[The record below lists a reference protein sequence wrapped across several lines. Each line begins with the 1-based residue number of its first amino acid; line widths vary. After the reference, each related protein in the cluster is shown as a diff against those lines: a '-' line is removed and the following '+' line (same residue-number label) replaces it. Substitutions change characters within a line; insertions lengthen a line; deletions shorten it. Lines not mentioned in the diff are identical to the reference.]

1 MKKDEYLYLDHA
13 ASTPMREVAFE
24 VYKYTESVAFANS
37 AGGHALSRKAK
48 NILEESRDS
57 IANHFGAA
65 PKEITFTSGG
75 TEADNWIIKM
85 PFINNKNKNA
95 ELVTSQIEHEAVLG
109 SAEWVE
115 SLGYK
120 VHLTPCDK
128 DGVIKADDVL
138 KNVNKNTEIISIM
151 LGNNE
156 TGVVQPIKEISQALK
171 ELDSEYIF
179 HSDVVQAVANRKL
192 DFHNIGIQSAAISG
206 HKIGGPKGVGIMF
219 LSSEVKLPSFLHG
232 GKQELE
238 RRAGTVNVSG
248 VASLSAALDEQQNSM
263 IVQNQKIL
271 NERSEFEKKLWNSLD
286 VMVVGDTVD
295 RLDHI
300 SNIQFSEINSETLM
314 VALDLKGLG
323 VSRGSA
329 CASGAQKPSHVL
341 QAMKVSNEKI
351 NSHLRFSF
359 GWNTNVGDGIK
370 AADIVLSVI
379 KGMS

>member
-1 MKKDEYLYLDHA
+1 MKKNDYLYLDHA
-13 ASTPMREVAFE
+13 ASTPMREAAFE
-24 VYKYTESVAFANS
+24 AFKNTEKVAFANS
-37 AGGHALSRKAK
+37 SGGHALSRKAK
-48 NILEESRDS
+48 NILEESRDC
-57 IANHFGAA
+57 IAGHFGAA

-85 PFINNKNKNA
+85 PFINNKNNNA
-95 ELVTSQIEHEAVLG
+95 ELVTSSIEHEAVLG

-128 DGVIKADDVL
+128 DGVIKSDDVL
-138 KNVNKNTEIISIM
+138 QNINKNTEIISIM
-151 LGNNE
+151 LANNE

-171 ELDSEYIF
+171 ELDSEFIF
-179 HSDVVQAVANRKL
+179 HSDVVQAVATRKL
-192 DFHNIGIQSAAISG
+192 DFHNLGIQSAAISG
-206 HKIGGPKGVGIMF
+206 HKIGGPKGIGIMF

-248 VASLSAALDEQQNSM
+248 VASLSAALTEQQNSM
-263 IVQNQKIL
+263 TEQNKNIL
-271 NERSEFEKKLWNSLD
+271 HERSEFEKKLQHSLE
-286 VMVVGDTVD
+286 VMVVGESVE

-300 SNIQFSEINSETLM
+300 SNIQFSGINSETLM
-314 VALDLKGLG
+314 VALDLQGLG

-341 QAMKVSNEKI
+341 QAMKVSNDKI

-359 GWNTNVGDGIK
+359 GWNTTKGDGIK

-379 KGMS
+379 KGMQ

>member
-1 MKKDEYLYLDHA
+1 MKKNDYLYLDHA
-13 ASTPMREVAFE
+13 ASTPMREAAFE
-24 VYKYTESVAFANS
+24 AFKNTEKVAFANS
-37 AGGHALSRKAK
+37 SGGHALSRKAK
-48 NILEESRDS
+48 NILEESRDC
-57 IANHFGAA
+57 IAGHFGAA

-85 PFINNKNKNA
+85 PFINNKNNNA
-95 ELVTSQIEHEAVLG
+95 ELVTSSIEHEAVLG

-128 DGVIKADDVL
+128 DGVIKSDDVL
-138 KNVNKNTEIISIM
+138 QNINNNTEIISIM
-151 LGNNE
+151 LANNE

-171 ELDSEYIF
+171 ELDSEFIF
-179 HSDVVQAVANRKL
+179 HSDVVQAVATRKL
-192 DFHNIGIQSAAISG
+192 DFHNLGIQSAAISG
-206 HKIGGPKGVGIMF
+206 HKIGGPKGIGIMF

-248 VASLSAALDEQQNSM
+248 VASLSAALTEQQNSM
-263 IVQNQKIL
+263 TEQNKNIL
-271 NERSEFEKKLWNSLD
+271 HERSEFEKKLQHSLE
-286 VMVVGDTVD
+286 VMVVGESVE

-300 SNIQFSEINSETLM
+300 SNIQFSGINSETLM
-314 VALDLKGLG
+314 VALDLQGLG

-341 QAMKVSNEKI
+341 QAMKVSNDKI

-359 GWNTNVGDGIK
+359 GWNTTKGDGIK

-379 KGMS
+379 KGMQ

>member
-1 MKKDEYLYLDHA
+1 MKKNEYLYLDHA
-13 ASTPMREVAFE
+13 ASTPMREAAFE
-24 VYKYTESVAFANS
+24 AFKNTEKVAFANS
-37 AGGHALSRKAK
+37 SGGHALSRKAK
-48 NILEESRDS
+48 NILEESRDC
-57 IANHFGAA
+57 IAGHFGAA

-85 PFINNKNKNA
+85 PFINNKNNNA
-95 ELVTSQIEHEAVLG
+95 ELVTSSIEHEAVLG

-128 DGVIKADDVL
+128 DGVIKSDDVL
-138 KNVNKNTEIISIM
+138 QNINKNTEIISIM
-151 LGNNE
+151 LANNE

-171 ELDSEYIF
+171 ELDSEFIF
-179 HSDVVQAVANRKL
+179 HSDVVQAVATRKL
-192 DFHNIGIQSAAISG
+192 DFHNLGIQSAAISG
-206 HKIGGPKGVGIMF
+206 HKIGGPKGIGIMF

-248 VASLSAALDEQQNSM
+248 VASLSAALTEQQNSM
-263 IVQNQKIL
+263 TEQNKNIL
-271 NERSEFEKKLWNSLD
+271 HERSEFEKKLQHSLE
-286 VMVVGDTVD
+286 VMVVGESVE

-300 SNIQFSEINSETLM
+300 SNIQFSGINSETLM
-314 VALDLKGLG
+314 VALDLQGLG

-341 QAMKVSNEKI
+341 QAMKVSNDKI

-359 GWNTNVGDGIK
+359 GWNTTKGDGIK

-379 KGMS
+379 KGMQ

>member
-1 MKKDEYLYLDHA
+1 MKKNDYLYLDHA
-13 ASTPMREVAFE
+13 ASTPMRDAAFE
-24 VYKYTESVAFANS
+24 AFKNTEKVAFANS
-37 AGGHALSRKAK
+37 SGGHALSRKAK
-48 NILEESRDS
+48 NILEESRDC
-57 IANHFGAA
+57 IAGHFGAA

-85 PFINNKNKNA
+85 PFINNKNNNA
-95 ELVTSQIEHEAVLG
+95 ELVTSSIEHEAVLG

-128 DGVIKADDVL
+128 DGVIKSDDVL
-138 KNVNKNTEIISIM
+138 QNINKNTEIISIM
-151 LGNNE
+151 LANNE
-156 TGVVQPIKEISQALK
+156 TGVVQPIKEISKALK
-171 ELDSEYIF
+171 ELDSEFIF
-179 HSDVVQAVANRKL
+179 HSDVVQAVATRKL
-192 DFHNIGIQSAAISG
+192 DFHNLGIQSAAISG
-206 HKIGGPKGVGIMF
+206 HKIGGPKGIGIMF

-248 VASLSAALDEQQNSM
+248 VASLSAALTEQQNSM
-263 IVQNQKIL
+263 TEQNKNIL
-271 NERSEFEKKLWNSLD
+271 HERSEFEKKLQHSLE
-286 VMVVGDTVD
+286 VMVVGESVE

-300 SNIQFSEINSETLM
+300 SNIQFSGINSETLM
-314 VALDLKGLG
+314 VALDLQGLG

-341 QAMKVSNEKI
+341 QAMKVSNDKI

-359 GWNTNVGDGIK
+359 GWNTTKGDGIK

-379 KGMS
+379 KGMQ

>member
-1 MKKDEYLYLDHA
+1 MKKNDYLYLDHA

-24 VYKYTESVAFANS
+24 AYKRTESEAFANS
-37 AGGHALSRKAK
+37 AGGHELSRRAK
-48 NILEESRDS
+48 NILEESRDK

-85 PFINNKNKNA
+85 PFINNQNKNA
-95 ELVTSQIEHEAVLG
+95 ELVTSAIEHEAVLG

-120 VHLTPCDK
+120 VHFIGCDNA
-128 DGVIKADDVL
+128 GVIKVEDII
-138 KNVNKNTEIISIM
+138 NQVNSNTEIVSIM
-151 LGNNE
+151 MANNE
-156 TGVVQPIKEISQALK
+156 TGVIQPIKEISQNLK
-171 ELDSEYIF
+171 KIDQNLIF
-179 HSDVVQAVANRKL
+179 HSDVVQAVATTKI
-192 DFHNIGIQSAAISG
+192 DFHELGIQSAAISG

-219 LSSEVKLPSFLHG
+219 LSSEVKIPSFLHG

-248 VASLSAALDEQQNSM
+248 VASLSAALEEQQTHM
-263 IVQNQKIL
+263 ELQNKKIL
-271 NERSEFEKKLWNSLD
+271 KEREDFEQIIKNNLD
-286 VMVVGDTVD
+286 VCVVGEVVD

-300 SNIQFSEINSETLM
+300 SNIQFKGIHSETLM
-314 VALDLKGLG
+314 VALDLQGMG

-341 QAMKVSNEKI
+341 QAMNVSDDLI

-359 GWNTNVGDGIK
+359 GWSTEQGDGTK
-370 AADIVLSVI
+370 AANIVLTSV
-379 KGMS
+379 KGMQ

>member
-271 NERSEFEKKLWNSLD
+271 NERTEFEKKLWNSLD

-300 SNIQFSEINSETLM
+300 SNIQFSGINSETLM